1 MICLREAL
9 LTLNLFLAWRIL
21 FPDRQASVIERL
33 CDVVSPDPNVVKQWL
48 TAKLN
53 FAQPVIRLS
62 DPEFQMRGGRI
73 DVIKNRQVATLV
85 YEGSKDMITLDMI
98 TLFLW
103 PSAGQPL
110 GAGDW
115 SVSGYH
121 AFTWNA
127 AGYFFCG
134 RFLFK

>member
-1 MICLREAL
+1 
-9 LTLNLFLAWRIL
+9 
-21 FPDRQASVIERL
+21 
-33 CDVVSPDPNVVKQWL
+33 VKQWL

-53 FAQPVIRLS
+53 FAPPVIRLS
-62 DPEFQMRGGRI
+62 NPEFQMRGGRI

-85 YEGSKDMITLDMI
+85 YEGSKDMI